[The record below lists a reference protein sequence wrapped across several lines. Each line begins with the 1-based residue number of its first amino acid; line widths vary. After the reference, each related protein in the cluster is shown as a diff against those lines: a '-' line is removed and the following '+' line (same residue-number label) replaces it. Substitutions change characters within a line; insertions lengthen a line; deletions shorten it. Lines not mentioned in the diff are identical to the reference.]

1 MYTFLVKPEPLDH
14 EEGVSETTLYSKYVV
29 LPPML
34 KNMHKSKLGFRI
46 PLLQCCCRVETSKH
60 LFQTT
65 HFLDEYVQGFKFFQR
80 HFHHS

>member
-1 MYTFLVKPEPLDH
+1 MYTFLVKLEPLDH

-34 KNMHKSKLGFRI
+34 KNMHKSKLGF
-46 PLLQCCCRVETSKH
+46 
-60 LFQTT
+60 LFSNVVVGLKLPNILETT
-65 HFLDEYVQGFKFFQR
+65 HLLDEYVQGFKFFQR